1 MLGKWEMNERSS
13 QTYEAAQL
21 YYVQELTMDAIAA
34 RLGVSRATV
43 SRLLKNARDTGMV
56 QIRLDDSFR
65 TRSELEKHLGERY
78 KVRATLV
85 NTRADATPI
94 AVMGQVARRAALILD
109 SCVVDDAS
117 LGVAW
122 GATVTEVSRHLPRRP
137 LSGVKIVQ
145 LNGAGNAHHTGI
157 PYLDTLLGRLVGAYD
172 ARTVHF
178 PVPAFFDY
186 AETKEAMW
194 RERSVQASLRAQGK
208 VDIAV
213 FGIGAFGG
221 AIPSHVY
228 SGGYFDATEQRLL
241 REQGVVGD
249 MCTVLLREDGTWM
262 DIELNQRASG
272 PSPAELSRIPRRLCV
287 ASGVHRVAVLRG
299 ALRTGAITDLV
310 LDEQLGRT
318 LVDR

>member
-1 MLGKWEMNERSS
+1 MNGRIN
-13 QTYEAAQL
+13 QAYEAAQL
-21 YYVQELTMDAIAA
+21 YYVQDMTMDGIAN

-43 SRLLKNARDTGMV
+43 SRLLKSARETGMV

-65 TRSELEKHLGERY
+65 VRSELERRISERY
-78 KVRATLV
+78 KTRVSLV

-94 AVMGQVARRAALILD
+94 AVMGQVARTAAQLLD
-109 SCVVDDAS
+109 SMIDDGTS
-117 LGVAW
+117 IGVAW

-137 LSGVKIVQ
+137 LNGVKIVQ

-157 PYLDTLLGRLVGAYD
+157 PYLDTLLGRLVTAYD
-172 ARTVHF
+172 AYIVHF

-186 AETKEAMW
+186 ADTKDAMW
-194 RERSVQASLRAQGK
+194 RERSVQATLQAQRK
-208 VDIAV
+208 VDVAL

-228 SGGYFDATEQRLL
+228 SGGYFDVAAQRTL

-249 MCTVLLREDGTWM
+249 ICTILLREDGSWKDLEM
-262 DIELNQRASG
+262 NRRASG
-272 PSPAELSRIPRRLCV
+272 PTPTELTHIPRRLCV
-287 ASGVHRVAVLRG
+287 ASGVHRAAVLRA

-310 LDEQLGRT
+310 LDEQLGRA
-318 LVDR
+318 LIEK